1 MVDPVTV
8 VAAAAGIYLGIDF
21 ARALVV
27 ANIAYDRAFEHF
39 PEDRKDKWRHGY
51 VGCELGKAL
60 VTPITAEAFAY
71 GYEIVVSAISD
82 APISV
87 ADAEAVMCGFWN
99 AQNGTHWG
107 WVPTKIGACTINVL
121 QLITVPCVTICWSL
135 EERWDYFD
143 SIDGADDSSDNIG
156 DGYSTRVLQDNFEV
170 INKMQRMVIND
181 SNQLDIT
188 NVGVTQVKQQLTDAD
203 KKSLEKIAIANEK
216 ITREKIQEIKSESGG
231 RVLTV
236 KYLLNTNKKEIH
248 DLSNLT
254 HLCNVTKI
262 ASDHRKYLN
271 HIRRASG
278 MMALGYDGCKHCLP
292 KLHTK

>member
-27 ANIAYDRAFEHF
+27 AGPASDRAFEHF
-39 PEDRKDKWRHGY
+39 PENRKDKWRHGY

-71 GYEIVVSAISD
+71 GYEIVVNVIKD

-99 AQNGTHWG
+99 AQNGTHWE

-121 QLITVPCVTICWSL
+121 QLIIVPCVTICWSL

-156 DGYSTRVLQDNFEV
+156 DGYSTKVLQDNFEV

-181 SNQLDIT
+181 LNQLDIT
-188 NVGVTQVKQQLTDAD
+188 NVGVTRVKQQLTDAD
-203 KKSLEKIAIANEK
+203 KKSLEKIAIANKK

-236 KYLLNTNKKEIH
+236 RYQL
-248 DLSNLT
+248 
-254 HLCNVTKI
+254 
-262 ASDHRKYLN
+262 
-271 HIRRASG
+271 
-278 MMALGYDGCKHCLP
+278 M
-292 KLHTK
+292 